1 MSVHDNYMTDKK
13 EKYQIK
19 CYYLHIYLFQSNSV
33 SLKSALITSSDETN
47 PIKTSNGINLHVFCV
62 HHSTERYV
70 VMYRLMFCAL
80 LSFTSFPVVPKVY
93 NPPFL
98 YYESIKA
105 KA

>member
-1 MSVHDNYMTDKK
+1 MSVQDNYMTDKK

-19 CYYLHIYLFQSNSV
+19 CYCLHIYL
-33 SLKSALITSSDETN
+33 DETN
-47 PIKTSNGINLHVFCV
+47 PIKISNGINLHVFGV

-70 VMYRLMFCAL
+70 VMYRLMFSAL